1 MEESVICNLCVLSF
15 VSFNFSGRYFVNEAE
30 GSRIL
35 QEFQK
40 SFQPEFRS
48 KKFPKITILAFLG
61 LAYKRKVGGSHEKL
75 KEEFPGLE
83 QQIQLNDV
91 MENEKIQEFFRQHFR
106 AFLHYLEE
114 TEPALTNHTGYM
126 KKMHKHILKGTGYFL
141 SKVLILFFHQ
151 LTQSTTSDFF

>member
-1 MEESVICNLCVLSF
+1 M
-15 VSFNFSGRYFVNEAE
+15 NFSWHFERNSAHSFTVC
-30 GSRIL
+30 SLKL
-35 QEFQK
+35 Q
-40 SFQPEFRS
+40 
-48 KKFPKITILAFLG
+48 FLG

-106 AFLHYLEE
+106 AFLHYLED

-126 KKMHKHILKGTGYFL
+126 KKMHKHILKGRGYY
-141 SKVLILFFHQ
+141 LI
-151 LTQSTTSDFF
+151 

>member
-1 MEESVICNLCVLSF
+1 MTGILHTKASSF
-15 VSFNFSGRYFVNEAE
+15 TVCSLK
-30 GSRIL
+30 L
-35 QEFQK
+35 Q
-40 SFQPEFRS
+40 
-48 KKFPKITILAFLG
+48 FLG

-106 AFLHYLEE
+106 AFLHYLED

-126 KKMHKHILKGTGYFL
+126 KKMHKHILKGNVCFI
-141 SKVLILFFHQ
+141 KIR
-151 LTQSTTSDFF
+151 TTHKM